1 MVGDWHSFRVALQK
15 RGRTVSRQKVLGT
28 LLLAFG
34 ACALLRKFLQWW
46 WARQRFRRRRFLCL
60 TSPLEGS
67 VVKLA
72 VPRQRWR
79 QWWQLGSST
88 VDRWRGFCPSCK
100 RPIDAI
106 LSEPW
111 GAPRPKPEAR
121 RKYAYVITLW
131 GSSADYLIGA
141 MVLGHSLRK
150 TGSPHDLVCLHT
162 DDVPHGFLKLLSGI
176 WDCQLME
183 HVSACTDKL
192 SFQDDQPHRFD
203 KVFTKL
209 RVLGLTQYEKV
220 LMMDIDLVVL
230 SNIDNLFQLQAPAAL
245 RRGMNDG
252 RWQLNSGD
260 PIDGKPFFSGRDASN
275 AKWSWGQ
282 GTGINAGVMLLQ
294 PDEDVLANMLLE
306 INEPNH
312 PSHARGNGPEQDYL
326 SRYWADSW
334 SYIGVEYNFQLHQ
347 MFFALHPKW
356 ASNAERAEFFI
367 SPEKIKVV
375 HFSGVPAAKPW
386 HRVLDDK
393 FLSYWPDR
401 RRDDEYMRLFA
412 DEFLGH
418 WLWVVKD
425 PATWKGMASHHGR
438 TEMQD
443 LYLGEDGHIW
453 RKAWDRNSYPTLVE
467 LPKEA
472 TDGAMTILRR
482 SLGCWFDCFEDLQR
496 TMGIDL
502 KHAVL
507 SAGAQIPINSIN
519 NHCPDTVPEA
529 PYPTRPPPI
538 SSDLP
543 VVSAADTGGTETSPT
558 VENSRDSFAS
568 SLGTLQWKRDG
579 GWWTEQEKAQKGQ
592 DQCER
597 LVVLCSAVDGRSFVS
612 FCEGGAETFGEHG
625 DTSLSGM
632 FVKVAGH
639 HSARHFSIAP
649 PSDNSSFSPEELS
662 DCLAPIGFWISG
674 VPVGAV
680 VFLAIVGIPPEATAP
695 LLAMLDP
702 LGVPALE
709 GSTSDYRAFA
719 AVGKRPDP
727 NSPDTSAPISGTG
740 WFGEKRGNAKPNT
753 VRKFTWPACHASRD
767 VAYASISL
775 NML

>member
-1 MVGDWHSFRVALQK
+1 M
-15 RGRTVSRQKVLGT
+15 
-28 LLLAFG
+28 
-34 ACALLRKFLQWW
+34 
-46 WARQRFRRRRFLCL
+46 
-60 TSPLEGS
+60 
-67 VVKLA
+67 KLA

-79 QWWQLGSST
+79 KWWEWGSST
-88 VDRWRGFCPSCK
+88 VDRWRGYCPCCK

-111 GAPRPKPEAR
+111 GPPRPKPEAR
-121 RKYAYVITLW
+121 RRYAYVITLW

-150 TGSPHDLVCLHT
+150 TGSKHDRVCLHT
-162 DDVPHGFLKLLSGI
+162 ADVPEGFLKLLSGI
-176 WDCQLME
+176 WDCRLME

-252 RWQLNSGD
+252 RWQLNTGD
-260 PIDGKPFFSGRDASN
+260 PIDGKPFFGGRDPSAP
-275 AKWSWGQ
+275 KWSWGQ

-294 PDEDVLANMLLE
+294 PDEEVLANMLLE

-326 SRYWADSW
+326 SRYWADCW

-347 MFFALHPKW
+347 MFFTLHPKW
-356 ASNAERAEFFI
+356 ASNAERAEFFR

-386 HRVLDDK
+386 HRVLDEK
-393 FLSYWPDR
+393 FASYWPDR
-401 RRDDEYMRLFA
+401 GRDDDYTRLFA

-418 WLWVVKD
+418 WLWIKKD
-425 PATWKGMASHHGR
+425 PASWNGMQSCHSR

-443 LYLGEDGHIW
+443 LYLGEDGQIW
-453 RKAWDRNSYPTLVE
+453 RKSWDRNSPATLVE

-472 TDGAMTILRR
+472 TEGAMTILKR
-482 SLGCWFDCFEDLQR
+482 SLDCWFNCFEDLQR
-496 TMGIDL
+496 TMGMDL
-502 KHAVL
+502 RDAVL
-507 SAGAQIPINSIN
+507 SAGAKSAPDSSSIPST
-519 NHCPDTVPEA
+519 DTAAVA
-529 PYPTRPPPI
+529 TKT
-538 SSDLP
+538 SADSD
-543 VVSAADTGGTETSPT
+543 VVVISAADTGGTETPVGQAPVVET
-558 VENSRDSFAS
+558 VRESSAS
-568 SLGTLQWKRDG
+568 SPGIYMWKRDG
-579 GWWTEQEKAQKGQ
+579 GWWIEQEKVQRGQ

-612 FCEGGAETFGEHG
+612 FCEGGSETFGEH
-625 DTSLSGM
+625 DESNISGM
-632 FVKVAGH
+632 FVKIAGSH
-639 HSARHFSIAP
+639 CARHFPIAP
-649 PSDNSSFSPEELS
+649 DGDSSFTSEEI
-662 DCLAPIGFWISG
+662 DNCLAPIGFWISG
-674 VPVGAV
+674 VPAGAV
-680 VFLAIVGIPPEATAP
+680 VMIAIVGIPPEATAP
-695 LLAMLDP
+695 LLEILDP

-709 GSTSDYRAFA
+709 GATSDYRAFA
-719 AVGKRPDP
+719 AVGKRP
-727 NSPDTSAPISGTG
+727 NPDTSATTNASG
-740 WFGEKRGNAKPNT
+740 WFGEKRGNARPHT
-753 VRKFTWPACHASRD
+753 AVRKFTWPACHASRD
-767 VAYASISL
+767 VAYASIPL